1 MDSKQTQLTEPYW
14 TTALPDW
21 ERRIVAGE
29 SLVPVPPLFP
39 EMANRAV
46 AFLASLVLRDVLGQP
61 HIGDVTRPWVYDFV
75 GAIFGAQNPHTLR
88 REINDF
94 FLLISKK
101 NTKSTIA
108 AAIML
113 TAMEMDTRESSE
125 YLILAPTKEVADNS
139 FHPAKDMITLDP
151 YLSGV
156 YHIQPHTRTITN
168 TVTGS
173 TLKVVAADDKT
184 VGGKKATGVLIDEL
198 HLFGKMGGV
207 ESMIAEATGG
217 LLSRIDGFV
226 IKLSTQSTEPP
237 AGVFKAELDLA
248 RNIRDGVIYNP
259 RYLPVLYEFPK
270 AMVDSKAYE
279 RPENFYVTNPNLGAS
294 VDTQTLLGMQQKA
307 ISKGGEALTEFYAK
321 HLNVEVG
328 LNLRNDRWLGADY
341 WQQNAD
347 KRITLDWLIENSEV
361 VCGGIDGGGLDDLLG
376 LAFVGRCRRNP
387 RRWYAWTH
395 AWASPSV
402 LERRKEIAPRLL
414 DFERDGDLT
423 VIHHHGDDIPQL
435 IAYCDKVRD
444 SGKLAQIGADPLGLG
459 TIQDSLE
466 MAGYVVGHD
475 LVGVSQGYRLSA
487 AIIAAETRL
496 AEGSLKHNGS
506 RLMDWCVGNA
516 KIQLSGNAQLITKQL
531 SGKSKIDPL
540 MALLDAVNLMALNP
554 EAAGGMDDYLDNMVV
569 IA

>member
-1 MDSKQTQLTEPYW
+1 M
-14 TTALPDW
+14 
-21 ERRIVAGE
+21 
-29 SLVPVPPLFP
+29 
-39 EMANRAV
+39 
-46 AFLASLVLRDVLGQP
+46 
-61 HIGDVTRPWVYDFV
+61 
-75 GAIFGAQNPHTLR
+75 
-88 REINDF
+88 
-94 FLLISKK
+94 
-101 NTKSTIA
+101 
-108 AAIML
+108 
-113 TAMEMDTRESSE
+113 
-125 YLILAPTKEVADNS
+125 
-139 FHPAKDMITLDP
+139 
-151 YLSGV
+151 
-156 YHIQPHTRTITN
+156 
-168 TVTGS
+168 
-173 TLKVVAADDKT
+173 
-184 VGGKKATGVLIDEL
+184 
-198 HLFGKMGGV
+198 
-207 ESMIAEATGG
+207 
-217 LLSRIDGFV
+217 
-226 IKLSTQSTEPP
+226 
-237 AGVFKAELDLA
+237 DLA

-347 KRITLDWLIENSEV
+347 KRITLDWLIENSEG

-466 MAGYVVGHD
+466 MAGYVAGHD

-506 RLMDWCVGNA
+506 RLMDWCVVNA